1 MVDMATAYSAFATSG
16 NRVNLKPVLKVKDY
30 LGHTLEDNTTPDWQS
45 QNTLPVISPKTAYL
59 INNILSDDG
68 ARAPTFGRGS
78 ILNVPNHQVAVKTG
92 TTETKRDNW
101 TIGFTPSFLVAVW
114 VGNNDN
120 SPMSPFLESGNTG
133 AAAIWNPI
141 FQEVLKDQPNETF
154 TPPANLIPVQICS
167 VNGLLPCENCPQ
179 VNTELFTPGTEPKI
193 ACNITKEERDRFLK
207 QTDPRPN

>member
-1 MVDMATAYSAFATSG
+1 MS
-16 NRVNLKPVLKVKDY
+16 NR
-30 LGHTLEDNTTPDWQS
+30 
-45 QNTLPVISPKTAYL
+45 TAYL
-59 INNILSDDG
+59 IDNILSDDG

-78 ILNVPNHQVAVKTG
+78 ILNIPGRQIAVKTG

-167 VNGLLPCENCPQ
+167 TNGLLPCENCPQ
-179 VNTELFTPGTEPKI
+179 VTTELFTPGTEPKI
-193 ACNITKEERDRFLK
+193 ACNITKEERERFLK